1 MFNAETH
8 TSWLLDN
15 GQIVDPANGIDRIGR
30 LLIHEGKIAAIDP
43 SDGDIPNDAIRI
55 DAHGMIVAPGLID
68 IGTDL
73 GEPGREEDE
82 TISSGCLSA
91 VAGGYSSIACS
102 ANTEPAIDTV
112 ASVQFIQQKS
122 LKVNQCRVHVIGC
135 VSKDRRGEE
144 MAEIG
149 ALVEAGAIALSDMPR
164 PIENT
169 ALLKRAL
176 EYCSMFDRPLLDH
189 PELLS
194 LTRHG
199 VMHEDMT
206 QLVLGLPPMPAEA
219 EDLATA
225 RDLRLVEATGGRLH
239 LTNISTIGSVE
250 LCRRA
255 KSRGLPFSVGLN
267 SVNFHLMDQLL
278 RSFDSNCKVNPPL
291 RSAEH
296 LDACVSALADGTIDV
311 IATGHRPFS
320 VEKKMQELDAA
331 PFGMIS
337 LETTLSAVIS
347 FLIRPGYLNW
357 SDAISKMTCNPAKVL
372 GLTSGTLSVGQPA
385 DVVLIDPGLK
395 WKVDAEE
402 LLSKASNTP
411 LNGHELFGRSVMLF
425 VDGKLK
431 FTRLAVAV

>member
-1 MFNAETH
+1 MVIRF
-8 TSWLLDN
+8 LLIRLLVAIPVVL
-15 GQIVDPANGIDRIGR
+15 GIVFFTFMLIRIG
-30 LLIHEGKIAAIDP
+30 HQDP
-43 SDGDIPNDAIRI
+43 VNMLAGPMADAKMLEQI
-55 DAHGMIVAPGLID
+55 
-68 IGTDL
+68 
-73 GEPGREEDE
+73 
-82 TISSGCLSA
+82 
-91 VAGGYSSIACS
+91 
-102 ANTEPAIDTV
+102 
-112 ASVQFIQQKS
+112 
-122 LKVNQCRVHVIGC
+122 
-135 VSKDRRGEE
+135 RGE
-144 MAEIG
+144 
-149 ALVEAGAIALSDMPR
+149 LDL
-164 PIENT
+164 
-169 ALLKRAL
+169 
-176 EYCSMFDRPLLDH
+176 DRPLLDH